1 MEGAGVYFKASLC
14 GKIYKHFSFLVEEDI
29 RPRDDFKEAEWFL
42 TTVEV
47 NYKFN
52 KYLLAGSGYMS
63 LARYKA
69 SDELRN
75 RYYLYATGTY
85 SAGRFTLS
93 VRERFQSTYKVHAEH
108 PKNYLRT
115 MLTLSYKIS
124 KTDFSPFAYA
134 EIFNDTGYQ
143 GNMHTDRIRL
153 SAGSDYKIN
162 KQNALQLYYRYHIFN
177 VYDPVNYKH
186 AIGLTYSHWF

>member
-93 VRERFQSTYKVHAEH
+93 VRDFRMEGAFVRIIVFYKA
-108 PKNYLRT
+108 PPR
-115 MLTLSYKIS
+115 
-124 KTDFSPFAYA
+124 
-134 EIFNDTGYQ
+134 
-143 GNMHTDRIRL
+143 R
-153 SAGSDYKIN
+153 SAP
-162 KQNALQLYYRYHIFN
+162 RR
-177 VYDPVNYKH
+177 
-186 AIGLTYSHWF
+186 

>member
-75 RYYLYATGTY
+75 RYYLYATGPDVLP
-85 SAGRFTLS
+85 SLSGNVFKVPIRFTPNIPRIIC
-93 VRERFQSTYKVHAEH
+93 VRC
-108 PKNYLRT
+108 
-115 MLTLSYKIS
+115 
-124 KTDFSPFAYA
+124 
-134 EIFNDTGYQ
+134 
-143 GNMHTDRIRL
+143 
-153 SAGSDYKIN
+153 
-162 KQNALQLYYRYHIFN
+162 
-177 VYDPVNYKH
+177 
-186 AIGLTYSHWF
+186 

>member
-14 GKIYKHFSFLVEEDI
+14 GKIYKHLSFLVEEDI

-108 PKNYLRT
+108 PN
-115 MLTLSYKIS
+115 
-124 KTDFSPFAYA
+124 
-134 EIFNDTGYQ
+134 N
-143 GNMHTDRIRL
+143 
-153 SAGSDYKIN
+153 
-162 KQNALQLYYRYHIFN
+162 LQLYYRYHIFN
-177 VYDPVNYKH
+177 VDDPVNYRH
-186 AIGLTYSHWF
+186 AIGICYTHRF

>member
-69 SDELRN
+69 SDEYETDIISTLRGLIRPDVLPSLSGN
-75 RYYLYATGTY
+75 VFKVPI
-85 SAGRFTLS
+85 RFTPNIPRIIC
-93 VRERFQSTYKVHAEH
+93 VRC
-108 PKNYLRT
+108 
-115 MLTLSYKIS
+115 
-124 KTDFSPFAYA
+124 
-134 EIFNDTGYQ
+134 
-143 GNMHTDRIRL
+143 
-153 SAGSDYKIN
+153 
-162 KQNALQLYYRYHIFN
+162 
-177 VYDPVNYKH
+177 
-186 AIGLTYSHWF
+186 

>member
-14 GKIYKHFSFLVEEDI
+14 GKIYKHLSFLVEEDI

-108 PKNYLRT
+108 PKNYLRS
-115 MLTLSYKIS
+115 MLTLSYKIGKS
-124 KTDFSPFAYA
+124 GFCPLPTPRSSMIREIRCGPIRSVSPQ
-134 EIFNDTGYQ
+134 EVITN
-143 GNMHTDRIRL
+143 
-153 SAGSDYKIN
+153 
-162 KQNALQLYYRYHIFN
+162 
-177 VYDPVNYKH
+177 
-186 AIGLTYSHWF
+186 

>member
-75 RYYLYATGTY
+75 RYYLYATGLIRPTFY
-85 SAGRFTLS
+85 LS
-93 VRERFQSTYKVHAEH
+93 VRNVFKVPIRFT
-108 PKNYLRT
+108 PN
-115 MLTLSYKIS
+115 I
-124 KTDFSPFAYA
+124 P
-134 EIFNDTGYQ
+134 
-143 GNMHTDRIRL
+143 RL
-153 SAGSDYKIN
+153 SAFD
-162 KQNALQLYYRYHIFN
+162 A
-177 VYDPVNYKH
+177 DP
-186 AIGLTYSHWF
+186 LL

>member
-14 GKIYKHFSFLVEEDI
+14 GKIYKHLSFLVEEDI

-108 PKNYLRT
+108 PKNYLRS
-115 MLTLSYKIS
+115 MLTLSYKIG
-124 KTDFSPFAYA
+124 KRGFCPFAYT
-134 EIFNDTGYQ
+134 EVFNDTRNKMRSDKIRFSTGSNYQ
-143 GNMHTDRIRL
+143 LNP
-153 SAGSDYKIN
+153 N
-162 KQNALQLYYRYHIFN
+162 NNLQLYYRYHIFN
-177 VYDPVNYKH
+177 VDDPVNYRH
-186 AIGLTYSHWF
+186 AIGICYTHRF

>member
-14 GKIYKHFSFLVEEDI
+14 GKIYKHLSFLVEEDI

-93 VRERFQSTYKVHAEH
+93 VRERFQSTYKVHA
-108 PKNYLRT
+108 
-115 MLTLSYKIS
+115 
-124 KTDFSPFAYA
+124 
-134 EIFNDTGYQ
+134 
-143 GNMHTDRIRL
+143 
-153 SAGSDYKIN
+153 
-162 KQNALQLYYRYHIFN
+162 
-177 VYDPVNYKH
+177 KH
-186 AIGLTYSHWF
+186 RC